1 MTAIRAIKNQYHGVN
16 AHLHSYWQ
24 NEGGWDGFHT
34 NHITDLMRLMRIQ
47 LMPLG
52 YIAEIEQSLQ
62 IRQLDTPIGRPESDI
77 TIYDTKPYRA
87 QQPQT
92 SLSEQAV
99 AITTLMDVA
108 EKYTQYRAIAIYA
121 QSDET
126 IPVAWIELLST
137 SNKPGGQ
144 DTSYY
149 RDKRLKVLQSG
160 LVFVEIDYLHQSLAT
175 FEHLLPYPQNAEA
188 HPYRIVVIDP
198 RPHLEDG
205 LAYPYE
211 FDVDAPIPPV
221 KIPLNGPD
229 VLSFDFQ
236 AAYNKT
242 FAETLYGMQLVDYS
256 QLPLHFEKY
265 SRDDQTRILS
275 RMIAL
280 RNAQRNNEN
289 LESDSVPLPAPLI
302 PFEEARRQIEA

>member
-24 NEGGWDGFHT
+24 NEGRWDGFHT

-87 QQPQT
+87 QQVQT

-108 EKYTQYRAIAIYA
+108 EKYAQYRAIAIYT
-121 QSDET
+121 QSNEKT
-126 IPVAWIELLST
+126 PVAWIELLSP

-149 RDKRLKVLQSG
+149 RDKRLKVLHSG
-160 LVFVEIDYLHQSLAT
+160 LVFAEIDYLHQSLAT

-211 FDVDAPIPPV
+211 FDVDDPIPRV
-221 KIPLNGPD
+221 KIPLNGSD
-229 VLSFDFQ
+229 VLQFDFQ

-242 FAETLYGMQLVDYS
+242 FTETLYGMQLVDYS
-256 QLPLHFEKY
+256 QLPLYFEKY

-280 RNAQRNNEN
+280 RNAHQNNEN